1 VISLFSLW
9 GSPYAKGQRSGDTVV
24 HSHWTKL
31 LSQRASFLRDYI
43 TCVERCLALDE
54 HEQALMLRDRVMA
67 YTLWDYEHFSFIKL
81 NIAILHLDS
90 KMTLEYEEQLVFVF
104 VAVPS
109 ERTLD
114 LGNLD
119 V

>member
-1 VISLFSLW
+1 
-9 GSPYAKGQRSGDTVV
+9 
-24 HSHWTKL
+24 
-31 LSQRASFLRDYI
+31 
-43 TCVERCLALDE
+43 
-54 HEQALMLRDRVMA
+54 
-67 YTLWDYEHFSFIKL
+67 
-81 NIAILHLDS
+81 
-90 KMTLEYEEQLVFVF
+90 MTLEYEEQLVFVF